1 MPVHGGVWKN
11 FLSWVCLRCSHLEKW
26 HSIPLRPGIWQS
38 LPRRLGVA
46 CGVLDSSGDDFGCS
60 AKLGST
66 MVTCSASA
74 LGCGE
79 LRIFST
85 LPWTRILKCL
95 VFVLTQC
102 SVDASV
108 SVLVA
113 LLAPGNLEVGRA
125 HHASDEL
132 LKISPSDS
140 LQRRCSLWP
149 YTSIIQTR
157 VQKNNNNNNNRRL
170 TPACPL
176 LLHHLF

>member
-1 MPVHGGVWKN
+1 M
-11 FLSWVCLRCSHLEKW
+11 L
-26 HSIPLRPGIWQS
+26 
-38 LPRRLGVA
+38 RRLVFLGFVTPLLCNDRCRVWVMAELGYIIKCQSTEASGKISYPGFA
-46 CGVLDSSGDDFGCS
+46 CAVRTWKYGTLFPCDFVSGSLYLDVWVLHVECGTWDSSGDDFGCS

-74 LGCGE
+74 LRFGE

-113 LLAPGNLEVGRA
+113 LLAPGNLEIL
-125 HHASDEL
+125 S
-132 LKISPSDS
+132 
-140 LQRRCSLWP
+140 
-149 YTSIIQTR
+149 R
-157 VQKNNNNNNNRRL
+157 VSRGWR
-170 TPACPL
+170 
-176 LLHHLF
+176 